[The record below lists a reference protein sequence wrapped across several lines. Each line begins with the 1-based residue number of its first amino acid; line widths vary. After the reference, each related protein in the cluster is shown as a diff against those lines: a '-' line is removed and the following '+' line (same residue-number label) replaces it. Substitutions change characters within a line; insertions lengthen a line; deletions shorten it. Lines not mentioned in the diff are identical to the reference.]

1 MATGCRGSIGRPSE
15 KFSAEGKINPAVRR
29 KMAKASGRRRGD
41 RDQKSHA
48 REIGKQ
54 AVGAMLAR
62 WRAL

>member
-48 REIGKQ
+48 REI
-54 AVGAMLAR
+54 
-62 WRAL
+62 